1 MSYLI
6 PELSSFFVKYY
17 EQRSLNIH
25 MSIKQ
30 QLTEDMKTAMK
41 AKDKVRLSIIRMIKN
56 EIDKREIDTRKELTE
71 AEAIEAVTSYKK
83 VVSQQLEYAVN
94 ANEQE
99 RIDEFN
105 NELQVVNQYLP
116 QQLSEEEVK
125 KIVQALIDSNG
136 FAGVKDKGAL
146 MKVLMPEVKGKADG
160 KLVSDVV
167 TQLLG

>member
-1 MSYLI
+1 MSL
-6 PELSSFFVKYY
+6 
-17 EQRSLNIH
+17 
-25 MSIKQ
+25 KQ

-105 NELQVVNQYLP
+105 YELQVVNQYLP
-116 QQLSEEEVK
+116 QQLTEDEVK
-125 KIVQALIDSNG
+125 KIVQSLIDVNG
-136 FAGVKDKGAL
+136 FSGVKDKGAL

-167 TQLLG
+167 SQLLG

>member
-1 MSYLI
+1 
-6 PELSSFFVKYY
+6 
-17 EQRSLNIH
+17 

-83 VVSQQLEYAVN
+83 VVSQQLDYAVN

-116 QQLSEEEVK
+116 KQLSEAEVK
-125 KIVQALIDSNG
+125 KIVQSLIETNG

-167 TQLLG
+167 THLLG

>member
-1 MSYLI
+1 MT
-6 PELSSFFVKYY
+6 
-17 EQRSLNIH
+17 
-25 MSIKQ
+25 IKQ
-30 QLTEDMKTAMK
+30 QLTEDMKAAMK

-71 AEAIEAVTSYKK
+71 AEAIDAVTSYKK

-105 NELQVVNQYLP
+105 HELQVVNQYLP
-116 QQLSEEEVK
+116 QQLSEDEVK
-125 KIVQALIDSNG
+125 KIVQSLIESNG
-136 FAGVKDKGAL
+136 FSGVKDKGAL

>member
-1 MSYLI
+1 
-6 PELSSFFVKYY
+6 
-17 EQRSLNIH
+17 

-83 VVSQQLEYAVN
+83 VVSQQLEYAAN

-116 QQLSEEEVK
+116 KQLSEAEVK
-125 KIVQALIDSNG
+125 KIVQSLIETNG
-136 FAGVKDKGAL
+136 FDGVKDKGAL

>member
-1 MSYLI
+1 
-6 PELSSFFVKYY
+6 
-17 EQRSLNIH
+17 

-83 VVSQQLEYAVN
+83 VVSQQLDYAVN

-116 QQLSEEEVK
+116 KQLSEAEVK
-125 KIVQALIDSNG
+125 KIVQSLIETNG

>member
-1 MSYLI
+1 
-6 PELSSFFVKYY
+6 
-17 EQRSLNIH
+17 

-30 QLTEDMKTAMK
+30 QLTEDMKAAMK

-71 AEAIEAVTSYKK
+71 AEAIDAVTSYKK

-105 NELQVVNQYLP
+105 HELQVVNQYLP
-116 QQLSEEEVK
+116 QQLSEDEVK
-125 KIVQALIDSNG
+125 KIVQSLIESNG
-136 FAGVKDKGAL
+136 FSGVKDKGAL

>member
-1 MSYLI
+1 
-6 PELSSFFVKYY
+6 
-17 EQRSLNIH
+17 

-30 QLTEDMKTAMK
+30 QLTEDMKAAMK

-83 VVSQQLEYAVN
+83 VVSQQLEYAVA

-116 QQLSEEEVK
+116 QQLSEDEVR
-125 KIVQALIDSNG
+125 KIVQALISSNG

-146 MKVLMPEVKGKADG
+146 MKLLMPEVKGKADG

>member
-1 MSYLI
+1 
-6 PELSSFFVKYY
+6 
-17 EQRSLNIH
+17 

-30 QLTEDMKTAMK
+30 QLTEDMKAAMK

-94 ANEQE
+94 AKEQE

-116 QQLSEEEVK
+116 QQLSEDEVK
-125 KIVQALIDSNG
+125 HIVQSLINSNG

-146 MKVLMPEVKGKADG
+146 MKLLMPEVKGKADG

>member
-6 PELSSFFVKYY
+6 LGLSSFFVKNH
-17 EQRSLNIH
+17 EQRSLELH

-30 QLTEDMKTAMK
+30 QLTEDMKAAMK